1 MIEIKNLNEH
11 HIEEILAVWRGS
23 GLSIRPQGR
32 DAIPELEKQMRFE
45 GSIFLGAFEGKELI
59 GVALLNHEGRKGW
72 VNRLAV
78 LPAYR
83 RRGIA
88 SRLVE
93 AGETALRQAGMKV
106 ICTLVEDWNENS
118 LKFMQKLGYQLHK
131 DIFYLSKRDAPED

>member
-1 MIEIKNLNEH
+1 MIEIKKLNEQ
-11 HIEEILAVWRGS
+11 HIEEILAVWRES

-32 DAIPELEKQMRFE
+32 DAVSELEKQMRFE
-45 GSIFLGAFEGKELI
+45 GSIFLGAFKGEELI
-59 GVALLNHEGRKGW
+59 GAALINHEGRKGW

-78 LPAYR
+78 LPAHR

-93 AGETALRQAGMKV
+93 AGEKELRQIGIKV

-131 DIFYLSKRDAPED
+131 DIFYMSKRDAPED